1 VFFATEREALN
12 VARTEAR
19 ALFQRTGTKPKV
31 LSAENA
37 ATFWGELGYAFRLV
51 LEEKEII
58 VFAVLQW
65 VVIAAFYMI
74 WTRVLDWIP
83 DSVWQ
88 EIARSTND
96 DIAFT
101 FLNLFLLGWSFL
113 VVAVASYPI
122 SLLNAAMTAAHY
134 LRNAGQASTVHRC
147 LELAARNLGRLWV
160 FTTIDAWITVN
171 AIIDRL
177 PRKRNNR
184 TPLDELLYY
193 AWKIGT
199 IGVVPALV
207 AGKGYLEAAK
217 DSVSLLTA
225 KPLRAIGIRMGYSLM
240 CWIIGVSAYAGA
252 AWWFMTMD
260 DDVGGKANGIYEF
273 YVLMA
278 VPIVIAVGAT
288 TVLIRPFYLVT
299 VSRFYTDVIPVAHD
313 LTSPAA
319 GKGSRMLGVT
329 FAVLLGTLMALYF
342 FGDALG
348 VAGWIERLAAKDLGR
363 R

>member
-1 VFFATEREALN
+1 VFFAAEREALN

-19 ALFQRTGTKPKV
+19 ALFQRTGTRPKV
-31 LSAENA
+31 LSAANA
-37 ATFWGELGYAFRLV
+37 ATFWGEAGYAFRLV
-51 LEEKEII
+51 LQEKEII
-58 VFAVLQW
+58 VFAILQW

-88 EIARSTND
+88 EIARAD
-96 DIAFT
+96 EDIAFT
-101 FLNLFLLGWSFL
+101 LLNLVFLGWSFL

-217 DSVSLLTA
+217 DSVALLTA
-225 KPLRAIGIRMGYSLM
+225 KPLRAIGIRMGYSLV
-240 CWIIGVSAYAGA
+240 CWIIGISAYAGG
-252 AWWFMTMD
+252 AWWFMTMGD
-260 DDVGGKANGIYEF
+260 DYGSKANGIYEF

-288 TVLIRPFYLVT
+288 AVLIRPFYLVT
-299 VSRFYTDVIPVAHD
+299 VSRLYTDVIPVDHD
-313 LTSPAA
+313 LTSPTS
-319 GKGSRMLGVT
+319 GKGSRMLGVV
-329 FAVLLGTLMALYF
+329 FGVLLATLMALYL

-348 VAGWIERLAAKDLGR
+348 IDDWIERLALKDLGLR
-363 R
+363 